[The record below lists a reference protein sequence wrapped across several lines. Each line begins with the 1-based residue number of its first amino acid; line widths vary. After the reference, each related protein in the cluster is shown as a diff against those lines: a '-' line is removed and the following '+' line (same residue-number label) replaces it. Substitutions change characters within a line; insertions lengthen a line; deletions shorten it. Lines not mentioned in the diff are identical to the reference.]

1 MNNRGVVKTFVI
13 FICISSIIYL
23 FSILIS
29 SLVYALFGLIIGYL
43 GYLIVVYKI
52 DRLREQFF
60 AILIVHVLLAG
71 LTAAELSFY
80 CFLSSESAIC
90 QRNPFIL
97 SCLPLYVSTVSWLVT
112 RIGKFLMKQNAP

>member
-1 MNNRGVVKTFVI
+1 MNNRGVVKTFII

-23 FSILIS
+23 FSILIG

-80 CFLSSESAIC
+80 CFLSSESTIC

-97 SCLPLYVSTVSWLVT
+97 SSLPLYVSTVFWLVT
-112 RIGKFLMKQNAP
+112 RISKFLMKQNAP

>member
-1 MNNRGVVKTFVI
+1 MNNRGVVKTFII

-23 FSILIS
+23 FSILIG

-71 LTAAELSFY
+71 LTAAELSF
-80 CFLSSESAIC
+80 
-90 QRNPFIL
+90 
-97 SCLPLYVSTVSWLVT
+97 
-112 RIGKFLMKQNAP
+112 